1 VDTWLGLLKDSR
13 LIAMVS
19 ITVRNLA
26 KKYGNCIAVKD
37 LNLQIKDKEFFVFLG
52 PSGCGKTTA
61 LFAIAGLIKVDA
73 GEIRIGDEV
82 VTSTEQGI
90 HKPPQGR
97 EIAMVFQDYAI
108 YPHMTVF
115 DNVAFSLKIRK
126 VNKNEI
132 EERVKK
138 TAELLGISHL
148 LNRKPR
154 QLSGGQRQRVALGR
168 AIVRKPKVFLMDEPL
183 ANLDAKLRVQTRT
196 ELKKLQRDLGVTT
209 IYVTHDQVEA
219 MTMAD
224 RIMVLREGVVE
235 QIGTADE
242 LYNHPSNLF
251 VAGFLGSPEMNFI
264 DCTLVEVT
272 NRLCLDAKE
281 FKIPLPAEMS
291 SKLRSYIGEEVTM
304 GIRPEDLYESKCAKG
319 TAQEN
324 AVRMTLDLIEPVGA
338 YLLLHLRVGRIPFVA
353 TVNHT
358 KATVGQEVVME
369 IDLGKIHTFSKKTT
383 KALI

>member
-13 LIAMVS
+13 VIAMVS
-19 ITVRNLA
+19 ITVKNLA
-26 KKYGNCIAVKD
+26 KKYGSTIAVKD
-37 LNLQIKDKEFFVFLG
+37 LNLQIEDKEFFVFLG

-115 DNVAFSLKIRK
+115 DNIAFSLMIRK

-148 LNRKPR
+148 LNRKPK

-183 ANLDAKLRVQTRT
+183 ANLDAKLRAQTRT
-196 ELKKLQRDLGVTT
+196 ELKKLQRDLAVTT

-224 RIMVLREGVVE
+224 RILVLREGSVE
-235 QIGTADE
+235 QIGTVDE

-251 VAGFLGSPEMNFI
+251 VAGFIGSPEMNFI
-264 DCTLVEVT
+264 DCTLVEET
-272 NRLCLDAKE
+272 NRLYLDAKE

-291 SKLRSYIGEEVTM
+291 SKLRGYIGEEVTM
-304 GIRPEDLYESKCAKG
+304 GIRPEDLYENKCAKG
-319 TAQEN
+319 AEPEN
-324 AVRMTLDLIEPVGA
+324 AIRMTLDLIEPVGA

-358 KATVGQEVVME
+358 EATVGQEIVFE

>member
-13 LIAMVS
+13 IIAMVS
-19 ITVRNLA
+19 ITVKNLT
-26 KKYGNCIAVKD
+26 KKYGNTIAVKD

-224 RIMVLREGVVE
+224 RIMVLKEGAVE

-251 VAGFLGSPEMNFI
+251 VAGFIGSPEMNFI

-272 NRLCLDAKE
+272 NRLWLDAKE
-281 FKIPLPAEMS
+281 FKLPLPAETS
-291 SKLRSYIGEEVTM
+291 SKFRSYIGEEVTM
-304 GIRPEDLYESKCAKG
+304 GIRPEDLCESKYAKG

-324 AVRMTLDLIEPVGA
+324 AVGMTLDLIEPVGA
-338 YLLLHLRVGRIPFVA
+338 YLLLHLRVGQIPFVA

-369 IDLGKIHTFSKKTT
+369 IDLGKMHIFSKKTT
-383 KALI
+383 EALI

>member
-1 VDTWLGLLKDSR
+1 M
-13 LIAMVS
+13 AMVS

-26 KKYGNCIAVKD
+26 KKYGNTIAVKD
-37 LNLQIKDKEFFVFLG
+37 LSLQIKDKEFFVFLG

-115 DNVAFSLKIRK
+115 DNIAFSLMIRK

-148 LNRKPR
+148 LSRKPK

-224 RIMVLREGVVE
+224 RILVLREGLVE
-235 QIGTADE
+235 QIGTVDE

-251 VAGFLGSPEMNFI
+251 VAGFIGSPEMNFI
-264 DCTLVEVT
+264 DCTLVDET
-272 NRLCLDAKE
+272 NRLWLDAKE

-304 GIRPEDLYESKCAKG
+304 GIRPEDLYENKCAEG
-319 TAQEN
+319 TAPEN
-324 AVRMTLDLIEPVGA
+324 AVRMTLDLIEPMGA
-338 YLLLHLRVGRIPFVA
+338 YLLLHLRMGRIPFVA

-358 KATVGQEVVME
+358 QATVGQEVIME
-369 IDLGKIHTFSKKTT
+369 IDLGKIHVFSKKTT

>member
-13 LIAMVS
+13 IIAMVS
-19 ITVRNLA
+19 ITVKNLT
-26 KKYGNCIAVKD
+26 KKYGNTIAVKD

-291 SKLRSYIGEEVTM
+291 SKLGSYIGEEVTM
-304 GIRPEDLYESKCAKG
+304 GIRPEDLYESKYAKG